1 MADSSTS
8 NGPHSQLPL
17 PNPPSPLL
25 LLSNMSN
32 LMSIKLDSVNY
43 IVWKLQLTTILE
55 AYSMIDHIDGSIP
68 KPSQHLIDADGNFTT
83 AANPSFLSWKKRDK
97 ALLTLIYSTL
107 SPPVLSM
114 VVGLNSALEVW
125 NTLEQRFTSTAR
137 ANVLNLKLELQ
148 SVKKGNDSINAY
160 MQRVKTARDKLSAVG
175 VQIDDEEM
183 LHMILKGL
191 PKEYS
196 SFNSAIRTRDDS
208 LTFEKL
214 SVLLQTEELSINE
227 SSDMNTTLAMFVSN
241 TNRHNGGNSNFHRG
255 RGRNSYSNR
264 GRGGGRYGNSYPQS
278 QNQYSQN
285 QFSQGSQGSQPTF
298 NGQNPNSFNKPEH
311 NRPVC
316 QICGKVGHYAIDCYH
331 RMDFAYQG
339 KNPPTKLAAMANA
352 SNINLTQSNNDSW
365 LTDSGA
371 SDHITANLNNLNQP
385 IPFKGPEQVSVGN
398 GQNLPIQN
406 IGNTQLHTK
415 LHHFRLRN
423 VLHVPRIASNLLS
436 VHKLCLHNNCSCYF
450 DSNKLLVQDLPTG
463 RILYQGQSE
472 HGVYPIHSSSFLKSV
487 HNKSAFNS
495 SLSAANNW
503 LLWHTRLGHPSA
515 SVLHSVFPSLKS
527 CNPLNNKSHLLH
539 CQHCLA
545 GKMHKLPFPISVPK
559 SEFPLHVLHADL
571 WGPAPIQSNNGFR
584 FYLVIVDDYTKFCWV
599 YLLKNKS
606 DTFSTFQHFKAMAE
620 KHYNSSIHFL
630 RTDCGGEFTS
640 TAFNSYCAHSG
651 IIHHLTCPHTPQ
663 QNGVAERKHRHL
675 IQTTLALLSQSG
687 LSLSHW
693 SYALATAC
701 HLINKLPTP
710 LLNMSSPW
718 EQLHHVKPDLSYLRT
733 FGCKCFPLLT
743 PYNTHK
749 LQPKTTPCIF
759 LGYPPTTKGY
769 LCQDPITKRSYT
781 SRHVVFNETEF
792 PACENSAHTPTPD
805 PPSYS
810 PETWLTHLLST
821 HSCTSLSC
829 SSCPNHSTSVQTS
842 NPTSVINPSPPP
854 ANDFLTVP
862 LHVFPQSP
870 ALNTA
875 LPQSSAPSSAVTP
888 IPIPNSAET
897 PSHVPISAVT
907 PVHAPTPAETPAS
920 TPNFA
925 VTPSTAPTSAAPIPP
940 SPLPAPVQN
949 THPMQTRSKLGIFKP
964 KTCYKAQ
971 LDYTLIEPPSFKIA
985 TQISQ
990 WCQAMQDEYDALIRQ
1005 GTWSLVPPPRNHNIV
1020 GCKWVY
1026 KLKTH
1031 SDGSLARYKAR
1042 LVAKGFHQQHGID
1055 FDETFSPVIKP
1066 PTVRMILSLAV
1077 SLNWPLRQLDVSNA
1091 FLHGILKEE
1100 VYMSQPQG
1108 YINAQHPD
1116 YVCRLHKS
1124 IYGLKQAPRAWFE
1137 RFTGQLLQFG
1147 FTASAADSSL
1157 FIYRSNTI
1165 IAYLLLYVDDI
1176 VLTSNTPTFLDT
1188 LIQHLSS
1195 IFELKDLGSLHY
1207 FLGIQVT
1214 RDSKGLHLSQAKY
1227 ATALLHKHNMI
1238 TTKPVSTPCTPN
1250 TRLSLHDGEQLQ
1262 DPHAYRSL
1270 VGALHYLTFTRPDL
1284 SFAVHQVCQYMAS
1297 PTSIH
1302 LTAAKRILRYLK
1314 GTLHLGLSFRPG
1326 PLTLSAFTDA
1336 DWAGDPDD
1344 RRSTSGLLVYLGP
1357 NPITWSAKKQLTVS
1371 RSSTESEYRALALAS
1386 AEVCWLRTLLK
1397 DLGVFI
1403 SEAPI
1408 LWCDNISALAI
1419 ASNPVFHART
1429 KHIEVDFHFVRER
1442 VLRKDLTVKFVSTLD
1457 QLADIFTKSLP
1468 THRFLDLRSNLMATV
1483 RPPELEEGC

>member
-1 MADSSTS
+1 
-8 NGPHSQLPL
+8 
-17 PNPPSPLL
+17 
-25 LLSNMSN
+25 
-32 LMSIKLDSVNY
+32 
-43 IVWKLQLTTILE
+43 
-55 AYSMIDHIDGSIP
+55 MIDHIDGSVQ
-68 KPSQHLIDADGNFTT
+68 KPSQYLVDSAGVLTT
-83 AANPSFLSWKKRDK
+83 GVNPSFLSWKKRDK

-114 VVGLNSALEVW
+114 VVGLHSAQEVW
-125 NTLEQRFTSTAR
+125 STLETRFTSTAR

-148 SVKKGNDSINAY
+148 SVKKGSDSISAY

-183 LHMILKGL
+183 LHMVLKGL
-191 PKEYS
+191 PKDYS

-227 SSDMNTTLAMFVSN
+227 SSELNSSLAICLSPIQIGRPMAALTTIEAEEEITILEEAEAMADLVILSSSSKPVHSLRIILQAHKVR
-241 TNRHNGGNSNFHRG
+241 TNPIWLSW
-255 RGRNSYSNR
+255 
-264 GRGGGRYGNSYPQS
+264 
-278 QNQYSQN
+278 
-285 QFSQGSQGSQPTF
+285 
-298 NGQNPNSFNKPEH
+298 
-311 NRPVC
+311 
-316 QICGKVGHYAIDCYH
+316 
-331 RMDFAYQG
+331 MDFAYQG

-352 SNINLTQSNNDSW
+352 SNLNMTQG
-365 LTDSGA
+365 T
-371 SDHITANLNNLNQP
+371 
-385 IPFKGPEQVSVGN
+385 GPEQVSVGN

-406 IGNTQLHTK
+406 IG
-415 LHHFRLRN
+415 
-423 VLHVPRIASNLLS
+423 
-436 VHKLCLHNNCSCYF
+436 
-450 DSNKLLVQDLPTG
+450 
-463 RILYQGQSE
+463 
-472 HGVYPIHSSSFLKSV
+472 
-487 HNKSAFNS
+487 
-495 SLSAANNW
+495 
-503 LLWHTRLGHPSA
+503 
-515 SVLHSVFPSLKS
+515 
-527 CNPLNNKSHLLH
+527 
-539 CQHCLA
+539 
-545 GKMHKLPFPISVPK
+545 KMHKLPFSISVPK

-571 WGPAPIQSNNGFR
+571 WGPAPIQSYNGFR
-584 FYLVIVDDYTKFCWV
+584 YYLVIVDDYTKFCWV

-606 DTFSTFQHFKAMAE
+606 DTFTTFQQFKVMAE

-640 TAFNSYCAHSG
+640 TAFNSYCANSG

-675 IQTTLALLSQSG
+675 IQITLALLSQSG
-687 LSLSHW
+687 LSLSYW
-693 SYALATAC
+693 SYAIATAC

-710 LLNMSSPW
+710 LLNMSFS
-718 EQLHHVKPDLSYLRT
+718 LGT
-733 FGCKCFPLLT
+733 AAPL
-743 PYNTHK
+743 
-749 LQPKTTPCIF
+749 
-759 LGYPPTTKGY
+759 
-769 LCQDPITKRSYT
+769 
-781 SRHVVFNETEF
+781 
-792 PACENSAHTPTPD
+792 
-805 PPSYS
+805 
-810 PETWLTHLLST
+810 
-821 HSCTSLSC
+821 
-829 SSCPNHSTSVQTS
+829 
-842 NPTSVINPSPPP
+842 
-854 ANDFLTVP
+854 
-862 LHVFPQSP
+862 
-870 ALNTA
+870 
-875 LPQSSAPSSAVTP
+875 TP
-888 IPIPNSAET
+888 IPVPNSAET
-897 PSHVPISAVT
+897 PTHVPFSAVPPIPVPNFAETSIPAPNFAVPPVLLPHSAEPPNSAVT
-907 PVHAPTPAETPAS
+907 PS
-920 TPNFA
+920 
-925 VTPSTAPTSAAPIPP
+925 SAPTSAAPAQP

-949 THPMQTRSKLGIFKP
+949 THPMLTRSKLGIFKP

-971 LDYTLIEPPSFKIA
+971 LDYTLIEPPSFKLA
-985 TQISQ
+985 QPISQ

-1005 GTWSLVPPPRNHNIV
+1005 GTWSLVPPPQHHNIV

-1031 SDGSLARYKAR
+1031 SDGSIARYKAR
-1042 LVAKGFHQQHGID
+1042 LVAKGFHQQQGID

-1100 VYMSQPQG
+1100 
-1108 YINAQHPD
+1108 
-1116 YVCRLHKS
+1116 
-1124 IYGLKQAPRAWFE
+1124 APRAWFE

-1157 FIYRSNTI
+1157 FIYRSKTI

-1188 LIQHLSS
+1188 LIHHLSS
-1195 IFELKDLGSLHY
+1195 IFELKDLGPLHY

-1227 ATALLHKHNMI
+1227 ATTLLHKHNM
-1238 TTKPVSTPCTPN
+1238 TSTKPVSTPCTPN
-1250 TRLSLHDGEQLQ
+1250 TRLSLHDGEKLQ

-1284 SFAVHQVCQYMAS
+1284 SFAVHQ
-1297 PTSIH
+1297 
-1302 LTAAKRILRYLK
+1302 
-1314 GTLHLGLSFRPG
+1314 
-1326 PLTLSAFTDA
+1326 DA

-1357 NPITWSAKKQLTVS
+1357 NPITWSAKKQLT
-1371 RSSTESEYRALALAS
+1371 
-1386 AEVCWLRTLLK
+1386 

-1442 VLRKDLTVKFVSTLD
+1442 VLRKDLAVKFVSTHD

-1468 THRFLDLRSNLMATV
+1468 PHRFLDLRRNLMAFV

>member
-1 MADSSTS
+1 
-8 NGPHSQLPL
+8 
-17 PNPPSPLL
+17 
-25 LLSNMSN
+25 
-32 LMSIKLDSVNY
+32 
-43 IVWKLQLTTILE
+43 
-55 AYSMIDHIDGSIP
+55 MIDHIDGSVP
-68 KPSQHLIDADGNFTT
+68 KPSQYLIGADGSFTT
-83 AANPSFLSWKKRDK
+83 GANPSFLSWKKRDK

-114 VVGLNSALEVW
+114 VVGLNSAQEVW

-191 PKEYS
+191 PKEYY

-208 LTFEKL
+208 LTFEKTFL
-214 SVLLQTEELSINE
+214 AIPTSTKAEEGISIQKE
-227 SSDMNTTLAMFVSN
+227 AEEVADM
-241 TNRHNGGNSNFHRG
+241 
-255 RGRNSYSNR
+255 
-264 GRGGGRYGNSYPQS
+264 
-278 QNQYSQN
+278 
-285 QFSQGSQGSQPTF
+285 
-298 NGQNPNSFNKPEH
+298 NPNSFNKPEH

-352 SNINLTQSNNDSW
+352 SNINITQGNNDTC

-406 IGNTQLHTK
+406 IG
-415 LHHFRLRN
+415 
-423 VLHVPRIASNLLS
+423 
-436 VHKLCLHNNCSCYF
+436 
-450 DSNKLLVQDLPTG
+450 
-463 RILYQGQSE
+463 
-472 HGVYPIHSSSFLKSV
+472 
-487 HNKSAFNS
+487 
-495 SLSAANNW
+495 
-503 LLWHTRLGHPSA
+503 
-515 SVLHSVFPSLKS
+515 
-527 CNPLNNKSHLLH
+527 
-539 CQHCLA
+539 
-545 GKMHKLPFPISVPK
+545 KMHKLPFPISVPK

-571 WGPAPIQSNNGFR
+571 WGPAPIQSYNGFR
-584 FYLVIVDDYTKFCWV
+584 YYLVIVDDYTKFCWV

-606 DTFSTFQHFKAMAE
+606 DTFTTFQQFKAMAE

-630 RTDCGGEFTS
+630 RTDCGSEFTS
-640 TAFNSYCAHSG
+640 TAFNSYCATFG

-687 LSLSHW
+687 LSLSYW
-693 SYALATAC
+693 SYAFATTS

-718 EQLHHVKPDLSYLRT
+718 EQLHNVKPDLSYLKT

-749 LQPKTTPCIF
+749 LQPKTIPCIF

-769 LCQDPITKRSYT
+769 LCQDPITKRSYI

-792 PACENSAHTPTPD
+792 PACDNPAKYSPSD
-805 PPSYS
+805 PKSYS
-810 PETWLTHLLST
+810 PYYWLNHLLST
-821 HSCTSLSC
+821 HSCTSLFC
-829 SSCPNHSTSVQTS
+829 SHCLNPSSSVQPS
-842 NPTSVINPSPPP
+842 NPNTVIAPSHHTPIDLPTVLTTSSLIPY
-854 ANDFLTVP
+854 P
-862 LHVFPQSP
+862 LNATQSP
-870 ALNTA
+870 A
-875 LPQSSAPSSAVTP
+875 PHSAVTP
-888 IPIPNSAET
+888 SSA
-897 PSHVPISAVT
+897 PDSAV
-907 PVHAPTPAETPAS
+907 V
-920 TPNFA
+920 
-925 VTPSTAPTSAAPIPP
+925 PSAALNSAAPAPP
-940 SPLPAPVQN
+940 SPHPAPIPN
-949 THPMQTRSKLGIFKP
+949 THPMQTRSKN
-964 KTCYKAQ
+964 
-971 LDYTLIEPPSFKIA
+971 
-985 TQISQ
+985 
-990 WCQAMQDEYDALIRQ
+990 AMQDEYDALIRQ
-1005 GTWSLVPPPRNHNIV
+1005 GTWSLVPPPQNHNIV

-1031 SDGSLARYKAR
+1031 SDGSIARYKAR
-1042 LVAKGFHQQHGID
+1042 LVAKGFHQQQGID

-1108 YINAQHPD
+1108 YISAQHPD

-1124 IYGLKQAPRAWFE
+1124 IYGLKQTPRAWFE
-1137 RFTGQLLQFG
+1137 RFTGQLIQFG
-1147 FTASAADSSL
+1147 FIASAAGSSL
-1157 FIYRSNTI
+1157 FIYKSKTI

-1176 VLTSNTPTFLDT
+1176 
-1188 LIQHLSS
+1188 
-1195 IFELKDLGSLHY
+1195 
-1207 FLGIQVT
+1207 VT

-1227 ATALLHKHNMI
+1227 ATALLQKHNMT
-1238 TTKPVSTPCTPN
+1238 TTKPISTPCTPN
-1250 TRLSLHDGEQLQ
+1250 TRLSLHDGEKLH

-1284 SFAVHQVCQYMAS
+1284 SFAVHQ
-1297 PTSIH
+1297 
-1302 LTAAKRILRYLK
+1302 

-1336 DWAGDPDD
+1336 DWAGDLDD
-1344 RRSTSGLLVYLGP
+1344 RRST
-1357 NPITWSAKKQLTVS
+1357 
-1371 RSSTESEYRALALAS
+1371 SEYRALALAS
-1386 AEVCWLRTLLK
+1386 AEVRWLRTLLK

-1429 KHIEVDFHFVRER
+1429 KHIEVDFHFVHER
-1442 VLRKDLTVKFVSTLD
+1442 VLRKDLAVKFVSTLD

-1468 THRFLDLRSNLMATV
+1468 AHRFLDLRSNLMATV

>member
-1 MADSSTS
+1 MVSEPSMADSSTS

-55 AYSMIDHIDGSIP
+55 AYSMIDHIDGSVP
-68 KPSQHLIDADGNFTT
+68 KPSQYLVDADGSFTT
-83 AANPSFLSWKKRDK
+83 GANPSFLSWKKRDK

-114 VVGLNSALEVW
+114 VVGLNSAQE
-125 NTLEQRFTSTAR
+125 
-137 ANVLNLKLELQ
+137 
-148 SVKKGNDSINAY
+148 
-160 MQRVKTARDKLSAVG
+160 
-175 VQIDDEEM
+175 
-183 LHMILKGL
+183 GL

-196 SFNSAIRTRDDS
+196 SFNSAIRTMDDS

-214 SVLLQTEELSINE
+214 SVLQTEELSINE

-241 TNRHNGGNSNFHRG
+241 TNKHNSGNSNYHRG
-255 RGRNSYSNR
+255 RGRNFYSKG
-264 GRGGGRYGNSYPQS
+264 GRGGGRYGNSYLQS

-285 QFSQGSQGSQPTF
+285 QFSQGSQGSQPAF
-298 NGQNPNSFNKPEH
+298 NGQNPNSLNKPEH
-311 NRPVC
+311 TRPVC
-316 QICGKVGHYAIDCYH
+316 QICGKIGHYAIDCYH

-352 SNINLTQSNNDSW
+352 SNLNITQGNNDTW

-406 IGNTQLHTK
+406 IG
-415 LHHFRLRN
+415 
-423 VLHVPRIASNLLS
+423 
-436 VHKLCLHNNCSCYF
+436 
-450 DSNKLLVQDLPTG
+450 
-463 RILYQGQSE
+463 
-472 HGVYPIHSSSFLKSV
+472 
-487 HNKSAFNS
+487 
-495 SLSAANNW
+495 
-503 LLWHTRLGHPSA
+503 
-515 SVLHSVFPSLKS
+515 
-527 CNPLNNKSHLLH
+527 
-539 CQHCLA
+539 
-545 GKMHKLPFPISVPK
+545 KMHKLPFPISVPK
-559 SEFPLHVLHADL
+559 SEFPLHVLHANL
-571 WGPAPIQSNNGFR
+571 WGPAPIQSYNGFKY
-584 FYLVIVDDYTKFCWV
+584 YLVIVDDYTKFCWV

-606 DTFSTFQHFKAMAE
+606 DTFTTFQQFKAMAE

-640 TAFNSYCAHSG
+640 TAFNSYCATSG

-687 LSLSHW
+687 LSLSYW
-693 SYALATAC
+693 SYALATAS

-718 EQLHHVKPDLSYLRT
+718 EQLHHS
-733 FGCKCFPLLT
+733 
-743 PYNTHK
+743 
-749 LQPKTTPCIF
+749 
-759 LGYPPTTKGY
+759 
-769 LCQDPITKRSYT
+769 
-781 SRHVVFNETEF
+781 
-792 PACENSAHTPTPD
+792 PAPNSA
-805 PPSYS
+805 
-810 PETWLTHLLST
+810 
-821 HSCTSLSC
+821 
-829 SSCPNHSTSVQTS
+829 
-842 NPTSVINPSPPP
+842 
-854 ANDFLTVP
+854 A
-862 LHVFPQSP
+862 PQSP
-870 ALNTA
+870 APNSTA
-875 LPQSSAPSSAVTP
+875 SQSPAPLSAITP
-888 IPIPNSAET
+888 AHVPNSTETPAPAPNSA
-897 PSHVPISAVT
+897 VPHS
-907 PVHAPTPAETPAS
+907 PAPI
-920 TPNFA
+920 F
-925 VTPSTAPTSAAPIPP
+925 AAPAQP
-940 SPLPAPVQN
+940 SPLSAPIQN
-949 THPMQTRSKLGIFKP
+949 THPMQTRSKHGIFKP

-971 LDYTLIEPPSFKIA
+971 LDYTLIEPPSFKLA

-1005 GTWSLVPPPRNHNIV
+1005 GTWSLVPPPQHHNIV

-1031 SDGSLARYKAR
+1031 SDGSIARYKAR
-1042 LVAKGFHQQHGID
+1042 LVAKGFHQQQGID

-1108 YINAQHPD
+1108 YISAQHPD
-1116 YVCRLHKS
+1116 YVCRLYKS

-1137 RFTGQLLQFG
+1137 RFTGQLIQFG

-1157 FIYRSNTI
+1157 FIYRSKTI

-1176 VLTSNTPTFLDT
+1176 VLTSNTPNFLDT

-1207 FLGIQVT
+1207 FLGIQ
-1214 RDSKGLHLSQAKY
+1214 KLH
-1227 ATALLHKHNMI
+1227 
-1238 TTKPVSTPCTPN
+1238 
-1250 TRLSLHDGEQLQ
+1250 

-1270 VGALHYLTFTRPDL
+1270 VEALHYLTFTRPDL
-1284 SFAVHQVCQYMAS
+1284 SFAVHWVCQYMAS
-1297 PTSIH
+1297 PTSVH
-1302 LTAAKRILRYLK
+1302 LTVAKRILRYLK

-1326 PLTLSAFTDA
+1326 PLKLSAFMDA
-1336 DWAGDPDD
+1336 DWA
-1344 RRSTSGLLVYLGP
+1344 
-1357 NPITWSAKKQLTVS
+1357 AKKQLTVS

-1386 AEVCWLRTLLK
+1386 IEVCWLRTLLK

-1442 VLRKDLTVKFVSTLD
+1442 VLGKDLAVKFVSTLD

-1468 THRFLDLRSNLMATV
+1468 AHRFLDLRSNLMATV

>member
-1 MADSSTS
+1 MVSEPSMADSSTS

-55 AYSMIDHIDGSIP
+55 AYSMIDHIDGSVP
-68 KPSQHLIDADGNFTT
+68 KPSQYLVDADGSFTT
-83 AANPSFLSWKKRDK
+83 GANPSFLSWKKRDK

-114 VVGLNSALEVW
+114 VVGLNSAQE
-125 NTLEQRFTSTAR
+125 
-137 ANVLNLKLELQ
+137 
-148 SVKKGNDSINAY
+148 
-160 MQRVKTARDKLSAVG
+160 
-175 VQIDDEEM
+175 
-183 LHMILKGL
+183 GL

-196 SFNSAIRTRDDS
+196 SFNSAIRTMDDS

-214 SVLLQTEELSINE
+214 SVLQTEELSINE

-241 TNRHNGGNSNFHRG
+241 TNKHNSGNSNYHRG
-255 RGRNSYSNR
+255 RGRNFYSKG
-264 GRGGGRYGNSYPQS
+264 GRGGGRYGNSYLQS

-285 QFSQGSQGSQPTF
+285 QFSQGSQGSQPAF
-298 NGQNPNSFNKPEH
+298 NGQNPNSLNKPEH
-311 NRPVC
+311 TRPVC
-316 QICGKVGHYAIDCYH
+316 QICGKIGHYAIDCYH

-352 SNINLTQSNNDSW
+352 SNLNITQGNNDTW

-406 IGNTQLHTK
+406 IG
-415 LHHFRLRN
+415 
-423 VLHVPRIASNLLS
+423 
-436 VHKLCLHNNCSCYF
+436 
-450 DSNKLLVQDLPTG
+450 
-463 RILYQGQSE
+463 
-472 HGVYPIHSSSFLKSV
+472 
-487 HNKSAFNS
+487 
-495 SLSAANNW
+495 
-503 LLWHTRLGHPSA
+503 
-515 SVLHSVFPSLKS
+515 
-527 CNPLNNKSHLLH
+527 
-539 CQHCLA
+539 
-545 GKMHKLPFPISVPK
+545 KMHKLPFPISVPK
-559 SEFPLHVLHADL
+559 SEFPLHVLHTNL
-571 WGPAPIQSNNGFR
+571 WGPAPIQSYNGFKY
-584 FYLVIVDDYTKFCWV
+584 YLVIVDDYTKFCWV

-606 DTFSTFQHFKAMAE
+606 DTFTTFQQFKAMAE

-640 TAFNSYCAHSG
+640 TAFNSYCATSG

-687 LSLSHW
+687 LSLSYW
-693 SYALATAC
+693 SYALATAS

-718 EQLHHVKPDLSYLRT
+718 EQLHHS
-733 FGCKCFPLLT
+733 
-743 PYNTHK
+743 
-749 LQPKTTPCIF
+749 
-759 LGYPPTTKGY
+759 
-769 LCQDPITKRSYT
+769 
-781 SRHVVFNETEF
+781 
-792 PACENSAHTPTPD
+792 PAPNSA
-805 PPSYS
+805 
-810 PETWLTHLLST
+810 
-821 HSCTSLSC
+821 
-829 SSCPNHSTSVQTS
+829 
-842 NPTSVINPSPPP
+842 
-854 ANDFLTVP
+854 A
-862 LHVFPQSP
+862 PQSP
-870 ALNTA
+870 APNSTA
-875 LPQSSAPSSAVTP
+875 SQSPAPLSAITP
-888 IPIPNSAET
+888 AHVPNSTETPAPAPNSA
-897 PSHVPISAVT
+897 
-907 PVHAPTPAETPAS
+907 
-920 TPNFA
+920 
-925 VTPSTAPTSAAPIPP
+925 
-940 SPLPAPVQN
+940 
-949 THPMQTRSKLGIFKP
+949 
-964 KTCYKAQ
+964 
-971 LDYTLIEPPSFKIA
+971 
-985 TQISQ
+985 
-990 WCQAMQDEYDALIRQ
+990 
-1005 GTWSLVPPPRNHNIV
+1005 GTWSLVPPPQHHNIV

-1031 SDGSLARYKAR
+1031 SDGSIARYKAR
-1042 LVAKGFHQQHGID
+1042 LVAKGFHQQQGID

-1108 YINAQHPD
+1108 YISAQHPD
-1116 YVCRLHKS
+1116 YVCRLYKS

-1137 RFTGQLLQFG
+1137 RFTGQLIQFG

-1157 FIYRSNTI
+1157 FIYRSKTI

-1176 VLTSNTPTFLDT
+1176 VLTSNTPNFLDT

-1207 FLGIQVT
+1207 FLGIQ
-1214 RDSKGLHLSQAKY
+1214 L
-1227 ATALLHKHNMI
+1227 
-1238 TTKPVSTPCTPN
+1238 
-1250 TRLSLHDGEQLQ
+1250 E
-1262 DPHAYRSL
+1262 
-1270 VGALHYLTFTRPDL
+1270 ALHYLTFTRPDL
-1284 SFAVHQVCQYMAS
+1284 SFAVHRVCQYMAS
-1297 PTSIH
+1297 PTSVH
-1302 LTAAKRILRYLK
+1302 LTVAKRILRYLK

-1326 PLTLSAFTDA
+1326 PLKLSAFMDA

-1344 RRSTSGLLVYLGP
+1344 HRSTSGLLVYL
-1357 NPITWSAKKQLTVS
+1357 
-1371 RSSTESEYRALALAS
+1371 
-1386 AEVCWLRTLLK
+1386 
-1397 DLGVFI
+1397 
-1403 SEAPI
+1403 EAPI
-1408 LWCDNISALAI
+1408 FWCDNISSLAI

-1442 VLRKDLTVKFVSTLD
+1442 VLGKDLAVKFVSTLD

-1468 THRFLDLRSNLMATV
+1468 AHRFLDLRSNLMATV